1 MSHFYYLC
9 PVIPGL
15 TGDLTRNRRAVPDS
29 TMKILIDNGHGIQTK
44 GKRSPD
50 GTLLE
55 YAYTRELARQI
66 VATLKAR
73 GYDSELL
80 VPEDDDI
87 PLEERVRRI
96 NKICLTYEPSCPAHR
111 HGRLRPAISPSSP
124 APTGD
129 LLPNVIL
136 ISIHVNAA
144 GDGTKWMNATGWSCY
159 TCKGQTESDRLADC
173 LYKAAEQI
181 LKSQTIR
188 TDYARDGDPDWEEN
202 FYILRHSL
210 CPAVLVE
217 CFFMDNKNDQK
228 YLLSN
233 SGRESIID
241 IIVRGVLY
249 FTNLWQKKSTGSI
262 LYLL

>member
-1 MSHFYYLC
+1 M
-9 PVIPGL
+9 PGP
-15 TGDLTRNRRAVPDS
+15 TGHLQGNPRAVPDS

-50 GTLLE
+50 GKLLE

-66 VATLKAR
+66 VKILQSR
-73 GYDSELL
+73 DYDAELL

-87 PLEERVRRI
+87 PLSERVRRT
-96 NKICLTYEPSCPAHR
+96 NAHCQSL
-111 HGRLRPAISPSSP
+111 GKS
-124 APTGD
+124 
-129 LLPNVIL
+129 NVIL
-136 ISIHVNAA
+136 ISLHLNAA

-159 TCKGQTESDRLADC
+159 TCKGQTESDRLADS

-181 LKSQTIR
+181 LKNQVIR

-217 CFFMDNKNDQK
+217 QFFMDNKKDLAYLISDEGKRNLIDVIVSGVNMLHIQK
-228 YLLSN
+228 FQDF
-233 SGRESIID
+233 IKI
-241 IIVRGVLY
+241 
-249 FTNLWQKKSTGSI
+249 
-262 LYLL
+262 

>member
-1 MSHFYYLC
+1 
-9 PVIPGL
+9 
-15 TGDLTRNRRAVPDS
+15 
-29 TMKILIDNGHGIQTK
+29 MKILIDNGHGIQTK

-50 GTLLE
+50 GKLLE
-55 YAYTRELARQI
+55 YAYTRDLARRI

-87 PLEERVRRI
+87 PLPERVRRT
-96 NKICLTYEPSCPAHR
+96 NAHCQSL
-111 HGRLRPAISPSSP
+111 GKA
-124 APTGD
+124 
-129 LLPNVIL
+129 NVIL

-144 GDGTKWMNATGWSCY
+144 GDGTRWHTATGWSCY

-181 LKSQTIR
+181 LKSQVIR

-210 CPAVLVE
+210 CPAVLTE
-217 CFFMDNKNDQK
+217 NFFMDAQSDLKFLLNEKCKQK
-228 YLLSN
+228 
-233 SGRESIID
+233 IID
-241 IIVRGVLY
+241 MHVDGVMKYVSLA
-249 FTNLWQKKSTGSI
+249 K
-262 LYLL
+262 